1 MKSTK
6 SGIAIALVSAAL
18 LGGCATIAEY
28 PEQPPLTT
36 GGSVEISR
44 ISIHVVTD
52 LDELQKKCL
61 NRSMNYIVYA
71 CAYPGLGYPDP
82 KKSVCTI
89 FAFMPENREDA
100 VKVAL
105 LGHEAWHCFGAAH
118 VNLIT
123 ASAYGR

>member
-1 MKSTK
+1 MKATK
-6 SGIAIALVSAAL
+6 RGIATALVSAAL

-28 PEQPPLTT
+28 PEQPPVTT
-36 GGSVEISR
+36 SGSVEISK

-52 LDELQKKCL
+52 LDDLQKKCL
-61 NRSMNYIVYA
+61 NRSMHHIVYA
-71 CAYPGLGYPDP
+71 CAYPGIGYPDP

-89 FAFMPENREDA
+89 FAFMPASREDA
-100 VKVAL
+100 IKVAL

-118 VNLIT
+118 VNIST